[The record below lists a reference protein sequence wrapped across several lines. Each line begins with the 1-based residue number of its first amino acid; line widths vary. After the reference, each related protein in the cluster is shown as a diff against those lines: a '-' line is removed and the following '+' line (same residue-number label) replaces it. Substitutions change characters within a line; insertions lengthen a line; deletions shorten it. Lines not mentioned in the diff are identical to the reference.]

1 MDFDSRRG
9 YELRV
14 LSGAFEHRRILRA
27 DQTAGEII
35 AVWGVTG
42 PVRLATNIPT
52 QISAYSRKFENTG
65 YNDTSQSCII
75 VITYNIEMDKMR

>member
-42 PVRLATNIPT
+42 PVRLA
-52 QISAYSRKFENTG
+52 ARYEYSNTDICLLAKVRKHRL
-65 YNDTSQSCII
+65 Q
-75 VITYNIEMDKMR
+75 